1 MPTIIKT
8 LTAAGA
14 TSSVKINLKLF
25 REGVGIVVHIPEGSS
40 ATYDV
45 EVTGDDL
52 KVTHDDDKVWNKHDI
67 LKDMDDSAN
76 SNLAYPVTAVR
87 LKASAVTGTITM
99 AVIQTEAG

>member
-1 MPTIIKT
+1 MPTVVKS

-14 TSSVKINLKLF
+14 TDPVKIDLKLF
-25 REGVGIVVHIPEGSS
+25 RRGVGILVSVPDGSS

-52 KVTHDDDKVWNKHDI
+52 KSDPSRWNKHDI
-67 LKDMDDSAN
+67 LKSLDESAN

-87 LKASAVTGTITM
+87 LKATSVSGTITM
-99 AVIQTEAG
+99 AVIQTDAG